1 MHSGQKKNDQP
12 KIRNSINQDEHSLKK
27 LLDGLDA
34 KSVKDTSP
42 NREYVRW
49 PYRVAAVETQIIH
62 EGGSTS
68 NVYMACRNFSAGGVS
83 LLHRSFLHTGTKLQ
97 LKLPKV
103 NGDLGVVM
111 GTVVRCRHVQGTVHE
126 LGVKFEAVVQARDY
140 LKIDPFADG
149 FSLER
154 VKPEELKGNILY
166 IEDAAMDQSLIR
178 HYLRETQIRLQFAVT
193 KDEAYLKASE
203 GPDLI
208 LCDNNIENEDCGPE
222 MVMKLRSM
230 GVSAPIIMLT
240 ADTSVGTR
248 EKLMR
253 AQANAFISKPLAKTT
268 LFRAVAEFM
277 IADTSNS
284 AGCSLPPDH
293 PNRGLIGTF
302 VSQVKDYAKV
312 LDGTIA
318 TNDVVKCRNICLQI
332 AGTAPVMG
340 FEKLGLTAIKAEQA
354 VSASMNVVEA
364 TVVVKTLINACLNL
378 AQRSVA

>member
-1 MHSGQKKNDQP
+1 MSLKPKKNEQP
-12 KIRNSINQDEHSLKK
+12 KVRNTINQDDNSLRK
-27 LLDGLDA
+27 LLDSLDS
-34 KSVKDTSP
+34 KSAGEKPP

-49 PYRVAAVETQIIH
+49 PFRVAAVETHIMH
-62 EGGSTS
+62 EGASTS
-68 NVYMACRNFSAGGVS
+68 CVYMACRNLSAGGIS
-83 LLHRSFLHTGTKLQ
+83 LLHRAFLHTGTKVQ

-103 NGDLGVVM
+103 NGDYGIVY
-111 GTVVRCRHVQGTVHE
+111 GSIARCRHVQGTIHE
-126 LGVKFEAVVQARDY
+126 LGVKFETSIQARDY

-154 VKPEELKGNILY
+154 VNPEELKGNILY
-166 IEDAAMDQSLIR
+166 IEDSAMDQSLIR
-178 HYLRETQIRLQFAVT
+178 HYLRETQIRLQFAGT
-193 KDEAYLKASE
+193 KDEACLKASE

-208 LCDNNIENEDCGPE
+208 LCDYNLENEDCGAE
-222 MVMKLRSM
+222 LVLRLRGI

-240 ADTSVGTR
+240 ADTSVATR
-248 EKLMR
+248 EKLIR
-253 AQANAFISKPLAKTT
+253 AQADAFIAKPLTKST
-268 LFRAVAEFM
+268 LFRAIAEFM
-277 IADTSNS
+277 IADTANS
-284 AGCSLPPDH
+284 VGCTLPPDH

-302 VSQVKDYAKV
+302 VAQVKDYASV

-354 VSASMNVVEA
+354 VIASMNVVES

-378 AQRSVA
+378 AQRAVA